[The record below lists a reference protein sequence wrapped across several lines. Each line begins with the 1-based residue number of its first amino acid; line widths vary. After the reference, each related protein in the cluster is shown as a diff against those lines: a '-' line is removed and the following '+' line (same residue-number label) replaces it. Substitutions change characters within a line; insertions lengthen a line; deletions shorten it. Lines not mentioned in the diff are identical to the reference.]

1 MGRKKNLIHT
11 IGIVLMIFSLSAFV
25 ACGSSAAAENENGTL
40 ENEVNPQISDQV
52 DKYNMTEAE
61 KKLSTD
67 LLDLVEATKS
77 QSSTE
82 PVVNSDSEDLVY
94 VYVYLYNG
102 NNTKIIEPVVQEI
115 TDWDEENSVA
125 VAWVSVNKLE
135 ELASLEE
142 VKNIRTV
149 MPPVVNNGSTTTEEN
164 ASNGTGSEKTTYLE
178 DGSWIKLIG
187 IVLFTATVFKK
198 RSK

>member
-1 MGRKKNLIHT
+1 MGRKKNLISR
-11 IGIVLMIFSLSAFV
+11 ISIVLIVLTVSAFV
-25 ACGSSAAAENENGTL
+25 ACGSTVE
-40 ENEVNPQISDQV
+40 
-52 DKYNMTEAE
+52 DKHNMTEAE

-67 LLDLVEATKS
+67 LLGLVEATKS
-77 QSSTE
+77 QASTE
-82 PVVNSDSEDLVY
+82 PVANSEGQDLVY
-94 VYVYLYNG
+94 VYVYLYKG
-102 NNTKIIEPVVQEI
+102 NNTNVIEPVVQEI

-125 VAWVSVNKLE
+125 VAWISINELE

-149 MPPVVNNGSTTTEEN
+149 MPPVVNNSSATTKEN
-164 ASNGTGSEKTTYLE
+164 ASDSDGAEENNYVE

-187 IVLFTATVFKK
+187 VMIFTAIIFKK

>member
-1 MGRKKNLIHT
+1 MGRKKNLISR
-11 IGIVLMIFSLSAFV
+11 ISIVLMVLAVSAFV
-25 ACGSSAAAENENGTL
+25 ACGSTVE
-40 ENEVNPQISDQV
+40 

-67 LLDLVEATKS
+67 LLELLEATKS

-82 PVVNSDSEDLVY
+82 PVVNSDGQDLVY
-94 VYVYLYNG
+94 VYVYLYKG
-102 NNTKIIEPVVQEI
+102 NNTKGIEPVVQEI

-125 VAWVSVNKLE
+125 VAWVSVNELE
-135 ELASLEE
+135 SLASLKE

-149 MPPVVNNGSTTTEEN
+149 MPPVVNDGSVTTEEN
-164 ASNGTGSEKTTYLE
+164 VSDIDGTEKNNYLE

-187 IVLFTATVFKK
+187 IVLFTGMVFKWRAK
-198 RSK
+198 KL

>member
-1 MGRKKNLIHT
+1 MGRKKNLISR
-11 IGIVLMIFSLSAFV
+11 ISIVLMVLAVSAFV
-25 ACGSSAAAENENGTL
+25 ACGSTVE
-40 ENEVNPQISDQV
+40 

-67 LLDLVEATKS
+67 LLELLEATKS

-82 PVVNSDSEDLVY
+82 PVVNSDGQDLVY
-94 VYVYLYNG
+94 VYVYLYKG
-102 NNTKIIEPVVQEI
+102 NNTSSIEPVAQEI

-125 VAWVSVNKLE
+125 VAWVSINELE
-135 ELASLEE
+135 SLASLKE

-149 MPPVVNNGSTTTEEN
+149 MPPVVNDGSVTTEEN
-164 ASNGTGSEKTTYLE
+164 VSDIDGTEKNNYLE

-187 IVLFTATVFKK
+187 IVLFTGMVFKWRTK
-198 RSK
+198 KL